1 MPQSARFGG
10 GRDTQ
15 TGEVQVGVN
24 RTMRAEW
31 VNLLV
36 LAATVVLPVGDPAG
50 LSLSD
55 SDPMLV
61 TV

>member
-1 MPQSARFGG
+1 M
-10 GRDTQ
+10 
-15 TGEVQVGVN
+15 GVN
-24 RTMRAEW
+24 RTMQAEW